1 MARKKRADAQAVLS
15 VENGNAL
22 VLSNS
27 VACAENRE
35 TCYSTY
41 STALYA
47 RLSVED
53 SGKEDGYS
61 LENQISLLKGYIKS
75 KEEFSLYNVY
85 IDNGESGVRF
95 DRPSFNQMIADMRA
109 GKINCIIVKDLS
121 RLGRNYLE
129 AGNYMEKI
137 FPFFHVRFI
146 SVMDDY
152 DSLNGSAMDDGI
164 TIPLK
169 NIINESY
176 SKDISKKIGASND
189 ARRKKGEYISS
200 RPPYGY
206 LLDPQK
212 SGHLIVD
219 HEVAD
224 NVQLI
229 FNWRAEGMSPGA
241 ISRKL
246 NAEQI
251 PSPHMYFFEKGIVKS
266 ERNKNKGWTREI
278 VDGLLRNPL
287 YTGNMVTG
295 KIRTSFADGMRRKKM
310 PEESWFVTE
319 NTHEPIIN
327 RELFDKVQDMIK
339 AAAQQ
344 YYSYVDSYEDFEV
357 ENIYRGHI
365 RCGCCGA
372 AMHMVRVQRKRKRKG
387 LNNIVFYDCCNRGR
401 LVSPECRAT
410 NIYKEVL
417 DTIVLEEI
425 QSFIRK
431 FIDTEKVI
439 CRLNTEPDSVKKYQ
453 EFNNLIR
460 KKQARI
466 SRLQGLFTE
475 LYEDL
480 KEGLLEETEYLRMKS
495 NYIEEKQTL
504 EQEITELLKKQKLY
518 TPNYSVSE
526 KVHSVIQNYLSIK
539 ELSADLINTFIDRI
553 TVLDRE
559 HIQIKY
565 TFQEEMDSLV
575 KTIRSR
581 EEAGERYGFENE

>member
-1 MARKKRADAQAVLS
+1 MARKKRSDAQMVLS

-22 VLSNS
+22 SNS
-27 VACAENRE
+27 DTGAESK
-35 TCYSTY
+35 TIGY

-61 LENQISLLKGYIKS
+61 LENQISLLKDYINS
-75 KEEFSLYNVY
+75 KEEFSLYKVY

-152 DSLNGSAMDDGI
+152 DSLNGSTMDDGI
-164 TIPLK
+164 TVPLK

-189 ARRKKGEYISS
+189 ARRRKGEYISF

-206 LLDPQK
+206 LLDRQK

-224 NVQLI
+224 TVKRI
-229 FNWRAEGMSPGA
+229 FTWRAEGMSPGA

-251 PSPHMYFFEKGIVKS
+251 PSPHMYFFAKGIVKS
-266 ERNKNKGWTREI
+266 ERYKNKGWTREM
-278 VDGLLRNPL
+278 VDGLLRNSV
-287 YTGNMVTG
+287 YIGNMVTG
-295 KIRTSFADGMRRKKM
+295 KRRSSFAEGIRWKKM

-319 NTHEPIIN
+319 NTHEPIIS
-327 RELFDKVQDMIK
+327 RELFAKVQDMINI
-339 AAAQQ
+339 AARQ
-344 YYSYVDSYEDFEV
+344 YHSYVGSYKDFEV

-372 AMHMVRVQRKRKRKG
+372 AMHMVRIQRKRKRKEPK
-387 LNNIVFYDCCNRGR
+387 NIVFYDCCNRTR
-401 LVSPECRAT
+401 RISLECKAT
-410 NIYKEVL
+410 IINKEVL
-417 DTIVLEEI
+417 DAIVLEEI
-425 QSFIRK
+425 QSFIRR
-431 FIDTEKVI
+431 FADSEKII
-439 CRLNTEPDSVKKYQ
+439 CQLNSKPDSVKKFQ

-460 KKQARI
+460 KKQV
-466 SRLQGLFTE
+466 RLTKLQNLCTE

-480 KEGLLEETEYLRMKS
+480 KDGLLEEAEYLQMKAS
-495 NYIEEKQTL
+495 YNEGRQLLEKQ
-504 EQEITELLKKQKLY
+504 ITELMGLQKMY
-518 TPNYSVSE
+518 TSNYSVSE
-526 KVHSVIQNYLSIK
+526 KVHSIIQNYLNIK
-539 ELSADLINTFIDRI
+539 EISVDLVNTFVDRI
-553 TVLDRE
+553 TVLDKE

-565 TFQEEMDSLV
+565 TFQAEMDCLMQ
-575 KTIRSR
+575 TIHSR
-581 EEAGERYGFENE
+581 EETSDVIKN